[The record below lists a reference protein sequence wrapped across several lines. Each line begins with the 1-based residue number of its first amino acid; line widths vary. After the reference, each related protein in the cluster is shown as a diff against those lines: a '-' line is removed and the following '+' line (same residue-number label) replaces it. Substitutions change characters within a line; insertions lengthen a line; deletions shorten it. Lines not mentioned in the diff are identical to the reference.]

1 MKNQLRKEYIEIR
14 KNIKNKQEKS
24 EKIMNSLLCSDFYK
38 KSTSIFVY
46 VSTEYEVNSR
56 ILIEKM
62 LADGKTLSAP
72 KCIEKGIMKACKF
85 SSLSELV
92 PDKFGILAPT
102 GEEVDKID
110 LIIVPGVAFSEDLH
124 RLGYGGGYYDRFL
137 ENSDAVSCGLFFEEQ
152 KGIFPTDTH
161 DIPLDFIITEEKIYE
176 KR

>member
-1 MKNQLRKEYIEIR
+1 MKKSLRQKHIEIR
-14 KNIKNKQEKS
+14 KNIKNKHEKS
-24 EKIMNSLLCSDFYK
+24 EKIMNTFISSDFYK
-38 KSTSIFVY
+38 KATSIFVY
-46 VSTEYEVNSR
+46 VSTEDEVNTH

-72 KCIEKGIMKACKF
+72 KCCEKGIMKACKF
-85 SSLSELV
+85 TSLSELV

-102 GEEVDKID
+102 GEETERID

-137 ENSDAVSCGLFFEEQ
+137 EKSHALTCGLFFEEQ
-152 KGIFPTDTH
+152 KGSFPTDAH
-161 DIPLDFIITEEKIYE
+161 DIPLDFIITEEKTYE